1 MPRIEPLISL
11 LGGIPGAATSA
22 RSDLSFQPDDLD
34 ERLQRM
40 ANGSN
45 DGGGVCQNNNNGS
58 WISRPPLCFSATN
71 NIFDPGSNFQKMI
84 HVHHR
89 CCLDRP
95 QPKATGLP

>member
-58 WISRPPLCFSATN
+58 WINGSWFKDRFVFLPPTTFLT
-71 NIFDPGSNFQKMI
+71 
-84 HVHHR
+84 
-89 CCLDRP
+89 LDRTSR
-95 QPKATGLP
+95 K